1 MGQRSEGN
9 GENILELNEN
19 ENKASETIL
28 KPRLWETYSSQSLS
42 LKTIKSTKKWLNDTI
57 QKFGRTRTSQI
68 QTQLTARNSKTQRSY
83 LKVSISMKVG
93 IPEFGTCIF
102 RIVVSSWLAIPSY
115 MKCPSLSLLI
125 SFRSILSVISKWCLL
140 APGPIWLEDSVNP
153 FYSMALLKAQ
163 CVSCRGQVDGFCF
176 TIHSVSLYL
185 LLESWGNWYF

>member
-1 MGQRSEGN
+1 MTQFKN
-9 GENILELNEN
+9 LGEQEQAKSKPSWLQEIVKHREVILRFLFQW
-19 ENKASETIL
+19 K
-28 KPRLWETYSSQSLS
+28 WVSQSLVHVC
-42 LKTIKSTKKWLNDTI
+42 LEWWCLLGWL
-57 QKFGRTRTSQI
+57 F
-68 QTQLTARNSKTQRSY
+68 
-83 LKVSISMKVG
+83 
-93 IPEFGTCIF
+93 PH
-102 RIVVSSWLAIPSY
+102 